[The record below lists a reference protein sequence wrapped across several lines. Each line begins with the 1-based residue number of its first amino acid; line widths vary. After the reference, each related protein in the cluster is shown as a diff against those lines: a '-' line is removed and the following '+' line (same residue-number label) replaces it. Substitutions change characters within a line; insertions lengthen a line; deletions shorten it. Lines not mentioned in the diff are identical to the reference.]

1 VPPRL
6 QRCSSAKRRGCTSE
20 LTYSRSSW
28 PVRRQGRSQSGN
40 DPTRKGLI
48 NNRYC
53 QHSPLARTSAAKA
66 ITLPR
71 QGRFPLR
78 LTASGRSLFA
88 ELPSPHR
95 RWDTCRISC
104 SKIQG
109 RPPNAQR
116 HQAKMIAWWRRLEA
130 GNCNPPAPR
139 DTSAAYPGFV
149 GNCSAGG
156 VFWKCAGS
164 LRQNLTGLSSPA
176 GAVSFTPRQSASLLS
191 LEGGMMFPG
200 TFRTGQ

>member
-28 PVRRQGRSQSGN
+28 PVRRQGRSRSGN
-40 DPTRKGLI
+40 DPTRKALI

-53 QHSPLARTSAAKA
+53 QHSPLARTSAKA

-71 QGRFPLR
+71 QGRFPLG
-78 LTASGRSLFA
+78 LTASGRSLLA

-109 RPPNAQR
+109 GAPNAQR
-116 HQAKMIAWWRRLEA
+116 HQAKMICLVAEA
-130 GNCNPPAPR
+130 LSWKLQSSSTQRYVRG
-139 DTSAAYPGFV
+139 SHPGFV
-149 GNCSAGG
+149 GNRFCGWH
-156 VFWKCAGS
+156 VLELCW
-164 LRQNLTGLSSPA
+164 LPPA
-176 GAVSFTPRQSASLLS
+176 QLAKLHRPQRPPTLGPFL
-191 LEGGMMFPG
+191 
-200 TFRTGQ
+200 